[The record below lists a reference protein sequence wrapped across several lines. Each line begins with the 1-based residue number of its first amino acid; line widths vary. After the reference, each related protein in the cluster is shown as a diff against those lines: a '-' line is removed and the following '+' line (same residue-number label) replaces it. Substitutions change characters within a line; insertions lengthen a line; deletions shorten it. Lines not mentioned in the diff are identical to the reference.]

1 MLGPTGEA
9 PLLLLEGFGVTF
21 GNRLILTDIDLQ
33 LEAGGVDV
41 LMGPVKAGKSTLLR
55 ALAGLHDNNPNFHT
69 WGRAWLAGEPL
80 HLRRP
85 ALVQQHVA
93 IMQATVRDA
102 LVHQLRTQ
110 DLRTGTS
117 WNEHAAETLAS
128 HGLGTLAQQLNQPL
142 IEQTRAHQRAI
153 TILSHALSQP
163 ALLMIDEPTYG
174 LTDDEAGWLVQ
185 WLKSLG
191 SRQRL
196 LVTLHHQKQARALA
210 DRIILLGG
218 GRILAHQD
226 TYRFFT
232 NSGNAWVEQF
242 LRSGSL
248 PIASPDAQPEHLDPG
263 VPPPPPLSD
272 PARQA
277 LAAAQTPAAAPA
289 PPAPSAPP
297 AATAAP
303 AVRPR
308 ATLPPL
314 SPQGVSTAAL
324 VGTAAP
330 PDSRGPNGFHW
341 IVPGKLAGTAE
352 PGLSHSIDYD
362 LDLLARIGVTH
373 LISLTEKDLDQEALG
388 RHGLQN
394 IHLPVFDRETPSIAQ
409 TYMLLRRM
417 QKLLDEGKVVA
428 VHCKAG
434 IGRTGTVLAAW
445 MIREGGLSTSSAIER
460 LRLINKSYVQTEMQE
475 NFLHAFEADMLMRL

>member
-1 MLGPTGEA
+1 MLGPAGEA

-110 DLRTGTS
+110 DLRTSTS

-174 LTDDEAGWLVQ
+174 LTDDEAGWLIQ
-185 WLKSLG
+185 WLKNLG

-196 LVTLHHQKQARALA
+196 LVVLHHQKQARALA

>member
-1 MLGPTGEA
+1 
-9 PLLLLEGFGVTF
+9 
-21 GNRLILTDIDLQ
+21 
-33 LEAGGVDV
+33 
-41 LMGPVKAGKSTLLR
+41 
-55 ALAGLHDNNPNFHT
+55 
-69 WGRAWLAGEPL
+69 
-80 HLRRP
+80 
-85 ALVQQHVA
+85 
-93 IMQATVRDA
+93 
-102 LVHQLRTQ
+102 
-110 DLRTGTS
+110 
-117 WNEHAAETLAS
+117 
-128 HGLGTLAQQLNQPL
+128 HGLGTLAQRLNQPL

-196 LVTLHHQKQARALA
+196 LVVLHHQKQARALA